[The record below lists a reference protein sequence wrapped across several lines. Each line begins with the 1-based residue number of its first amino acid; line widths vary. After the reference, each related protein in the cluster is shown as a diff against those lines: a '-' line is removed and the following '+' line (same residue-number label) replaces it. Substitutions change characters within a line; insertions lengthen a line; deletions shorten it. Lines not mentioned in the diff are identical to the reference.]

1 MNIGVFINKIFI
13 MRTTRLNERD
23 LTRIV
28 RRVITENSIQLNE
41 GAYGSYHNVYQKLNL
56 VCGGNVNSDDIRP
69 VAMWLH
75 DNCEDRHDMDNIM
88 RLISS
93 AVNKAKET
101 NSNEE

>member
-1 MNIGVFINKIFI
+1 

-28 RRVITENSIQLNE
+28 RRVITENSVRLNE
-41 GAYGSYHNVYQKLNL
+41 GAYGSF
-56 VCGGNVNSDDIRP
+56 GNVFDRLNSASEGNVDPEYIRP

-75 DNCEDRHDMDNIM
+75 DNCEDPYDMDNIM
-88 RLISS
+88 RLILR

-101 NSNEE
+101 NSTEETYLPEE